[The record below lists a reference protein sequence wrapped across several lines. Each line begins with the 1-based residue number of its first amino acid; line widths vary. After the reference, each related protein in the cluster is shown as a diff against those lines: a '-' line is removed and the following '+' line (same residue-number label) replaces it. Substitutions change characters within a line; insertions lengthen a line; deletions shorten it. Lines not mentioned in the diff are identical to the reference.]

1 MKKVITAVLVIIL
14 IGLGYTYYRLNT
26 NLDYNKIYQD
36 FLHNKFESFFDAN
49 KETLCLKSDFDGFK
63 DSVICDID
71 NDGIKEL
78 ICVFVPKDSYSPEA
92 MTVKYSN
99 GKFTLGLGL
108 DIDTNMG
115 MGSAWFTEIL
125 EKDDLYYIYHL
136 DFGKHYDSDKGVT
149 HTSEEEVLYII
160 RGNKKEVIR
169 SFDCSDDKMYLDG
182 KEVNDRQD
190 IKDGYT
196 VVFDSRKYV

>member
-1 MKKVITAVLVIIL
+1 MKKVITAVLAIIL
-14 IGLGYTYYRLNT
+14 IGLGYTYYKINT

-36 FLHNKFESFFDAN
+36 FLHNKFESFFEAN
-49 KETLCLKSDFDGFK
+49 KETVCLKSDFNGFK

-78 ICVFVPKDSYSPEA
+78 ICVFVPKDSHSPET
-92 MTVKYSN
+92 MTVKYSK

-125 EKDDLYYIYHL
+125 EKDGLYYIYHL
-136 DFGKHYDSDKGVT
+136 DFSKHYDSDKGVT
-149 HTSEEEVLYII
+149 HTNEEEVLYIM
-160 RGNKKEVIR
+160 RGNKKEIIR
-169 SFDCSDDKMYLDG
+169 SIVCSDDKMYLDG
-182 KEVNDRQD
+182 KKVNDWQD